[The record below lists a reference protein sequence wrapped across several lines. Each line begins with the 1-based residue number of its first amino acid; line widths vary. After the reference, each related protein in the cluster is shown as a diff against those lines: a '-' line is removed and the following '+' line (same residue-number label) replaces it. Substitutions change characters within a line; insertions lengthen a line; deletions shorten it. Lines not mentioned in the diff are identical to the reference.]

1 MIPVVETG
9 LLFPTVFV
17 LNDEDDEYEKI
28 SPEIRLSLYVT
39 DAVVE
44 RSYTRFTPVVVTT
57 NERREIVAV
66 LVAVVLGV

>member
-1 MIPVVETG
+1 MPVVETG

>member
-1 MIPVVETG
+1 MPVVETG

-17 LNDEDDEYEKI
+17 LNDEDDEYEKT